1 MLQSLLD
8 EYHRTVDSLT
18 EKEKAIL
25 ERKIWVEAKRIHKSK
40 YPDYRSWVIDGM
52 GEKPNSLE
60 KRARLINFGD
70 WTEPLWK
77 RIDSE
82 GMPVHTC
89 VMLARKAK
97 QTAAQSGASHAEALK
112 KVLENYDSDDS
123 TYVAT
128 TPDGKTYRRRRPKTK
143 VKKPKQNGHKEWE
156 LEVKNSR
163 ELWSLLDSIF
173 SHFISFRLAGLDESV
188 QNDLTKD
195 FTYQLRAVY
204 EDFIKE
210 VNRFRREIRLKN
222 QNRIGVYKLRQ
233 ACEALG
239 VQTPGRGKPVNM
251 KDVKVR
257 YRKLAARFHPDRN
270 GGKDDMIKQY
280 HAVNEA
286 LETIKAYMEGLNA

>member
-8 EYHRTVDSLT
+8 EYHRTADSLT

-25 ERKIWVEAKRIHKSK
+25 ERRIWIEAKRVYKSK
-40 YPDYRSWVIDGM
+40 FPNYRSWVVDGM
-52 GEKPNSLE
+52 GEKPYVLE

-77 RIDSE
+77 RIDE
-82 GMPVHTC
+82 GLPVQTG
-89 VMLARKAK
+89 VVLGRQAK
-97 QTAAQSGASHAEALK
+97 QLAAETGGTYTDALK
-112 KVLENYDSDDS
+112 EVLEKYDNDSS
-123 TYVAT
+123 TYIAT
-128 TPDGKTYRRRRPKTK
+128 TPDGRTYRRRRPKTK

-163 ELWSLLDSIF
+163 ELWSLLDTIF

-210 VNRFRREIRLKN
+210 VNRFRKEIKIKTRT
-222 QNRIGVYKLRQ
+222 RVGVYKLRQ

-251 KDVKVR
+251 QDVKVR

-270 GGKDDMIKQY
+270 GGNNDMIKQY